1 MRQHHYLE
9 KVSLSKLENKEFICV
24 SELMDLLGYKEKS
37 SFEKVIDKVKLSMA
51 SSNID
56 ACKHII
62 PASQTSEMKLSKFA
76 CYLAAMNA
84 DTEKQE
90 VAKAQAYLALQS
102 SRFEKHLA
110 CRPPDTSRA
119 DYAKSIFQ
127 AVMEEEKMKTK
138 GINK

>member
-1 MRQHHYLE
+1 MKQHHYLE
-9 KVSLSKLENKEFICV
+9 KVSLSKFENEEFLCV
-24 SELMDLLGYKEKS
+24 SKLMDLLGYKEKS
-37 SFEKVIDKVKLSMA
+37 SFGKVIDKVRLSMA
-51 SSNID
+51 SLNINE
-56 ACKHII
+56 CKHII
-62 PASQTSEMKLSKFA
+62 PSSQASEMKLSKFA

-102 SRFEKHLA
+102 SRFEKYLG